1 MSHQPNNEINNAD
14 ADETYLCIDMFP
26 NRNDVTQEWDVAET
40 NERGDLIEMHSFNT
54 EQEALDFIAGY
65 QLAGE
70 HNLEEYDRLTRQY
83 NRLAAQ
89 VGLIERYLN
98 HVDATGYDDRENI
111 IATIRK
117 VIS

>member
-26 NRNDVTQEWDVAET
+26 NRNDVTQEWEVAET
-40 NERGDLIEMHSFNT
+40 NERGDLIELHVFTS
-54 EQEALDFIAGY
+54 EQDAKAFISGY
-65 QLAGE
+65 ELAGE

-89 VGLIERYLN
+89 VGMLEKFLDHAEETGSY
-98 HVDATGYDDRENI
+98 DADAI